1 MIRRRFM
8 SVAIISVIIPLLLS
22 CFGAESG
29 KEEVNR
35 TKMGNYPF
43 IYLYKKIYV
52 DNF

>member
-1 MIRRRFM
+1 M

-35 TKMGNYPF
+35 KKKGNF
-43 IYLYKKIYV
+43 QNWFVHMLKLYLKQV
-52 DNF
+52 Q